1 MDFVLILI
9 GFAIIATIFMNV
21 MAMNIIKSSQIHEA
35 KRKQNLNII
44 LWALPLLGVFVVI
57 RLINRDIKKNQEKM
71 EDEIAPAI
79 REVADKL
86 KVLDADLSQGRIN
99 KIAGDD
105 LNQNK
110 KIH

>member
-1 MDFVLILI
+1 MDFALILI

-35 KRKQNLNII
+35 QRKQKLNII